1 MPVVNTV
8 HWVSFFTPQIRTFFT
23 ACHKYIFLF
32 YNVCATAPQVTRRSV
47 PVDCLLS
54 ISPAVQNRD
63 ADLRQA
69 INPERAATCSESG
82 DLQMYA
88 LKLKSLH
95 IQRNKKKWNRYLS
108 YHSSSEHTTVADGLD
123 FSPALYLFT
132 LSQDPDLLSL
142 WLTLWLYSSRPLSE
156 TWRPSPLGRTISPG
170 LIACLRPAS
179 LFCTAGKMDGK
190 LNRTGSTTYLRIH
203 TKS

>member
-1 MPVVNTV
+1 MCYCTTGDQKKRSCWLLAV
-8 HWVSFFTPQIRTFFT
+8 HLTGSAEQGCRP
-23 ACHKYIFLF
+23 
-32 YNVCATAPQVTRRSV
+32 ATGYQSWESRN
-47 PVDCLLS
+47 LLRIL
-54 ISPAVQNRD
+54 ISCPSSYSQ
-63 ADLRQA
+63 
-69 INPERAATCSESG
+69 SG

-142 WLTLWLYSSRPLSE
+142 WLTLWLYSSRPLLE